1 MLTEK
6 NPLKENVFKSKVKVS
21 LGSSKRFLL
30 VKVITSNLDKLTF
43 THGEVHPVTS
53 VVLVIPVQAW
63 WALLLL
69 PRTADAE

>member
-6 NPLKENVFKSKVKVS
+6 NPLKENVFKSKVNS

-30 VKVITSNLDKLTF
+30 VKIITSNLDKLTF